1 MSVALSVFVILLIT
15 APGLV
20 AEPPPALPT
29 AVFTLDVER
38 RTFDYEDID
47 SWQAKFQRWVH
58 SCTIVPGGKI
68 FALHCPP
75 PSPPTEPRRR
85 GPRRADPRIISAVSR
100 FGRDPVSGRMSRTGR
115 PVGDWT
121 GGNGLVMNE
130 RGSLHRRRGL
140 SASRMPAAA
149 RTSLGER
156 LSARKSNRRH

>member
-75 PSPPTEPRRR
+75 PPARQPS
-85 GPRRADPRIISAVSR
+85 RAEEDLAELIHASLALFRDLDETLYPAGCPVLEDP
-100 FGRDPVSGRMSRTGR
+100 
-115 PVGDWT
+115 
-121 GGNGLVMNE
+121 
-130 RGSLHRRRGL
+130 
-140 SASRMPAAA
+140 
-149 RTSLGER
+149 
-156 LSARKSNRRH
+156 